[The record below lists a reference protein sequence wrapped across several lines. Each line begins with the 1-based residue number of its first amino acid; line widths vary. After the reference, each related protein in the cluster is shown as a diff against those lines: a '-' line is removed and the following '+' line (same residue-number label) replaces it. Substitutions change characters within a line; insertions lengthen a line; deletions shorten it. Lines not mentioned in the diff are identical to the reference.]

1 MTTTFDNRLAGHR
14 PAVDDALPPPCRSC
28 GHDESSHDAT
38 ATRFC
43 RATLDR
49 ARDRACICRR
59 PNPAEGPG
67 APMYGR
73 GGFSGR

>member
-1 MTTTFDNRLAGHR
+1 MTTTFDNRLAGNG
-14 PAVDDALPPPCRSC
+14 PAVEDNLTRACRSC

-43 RATLDR
+43 RATHER
-49 ARDRACICRR
+49 ALDRACICRGHEPTRR
-59 PNPAEGPG
+59 PE

-73 GGFSGR
+73 GRFSGR